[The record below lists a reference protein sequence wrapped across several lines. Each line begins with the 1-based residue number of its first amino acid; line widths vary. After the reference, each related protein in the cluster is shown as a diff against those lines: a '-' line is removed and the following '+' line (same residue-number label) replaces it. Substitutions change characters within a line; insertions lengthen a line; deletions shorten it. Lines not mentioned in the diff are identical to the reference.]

1 MEYYAVNTNTPTLQH
16 HGVLGM
22 KWGVRKD
29 RRAAIKTAKKNRRL
43 RDEAIQNRYT
53 KAERS
58 IEKPYKRGQLMSAKD
73 NRRLEVAD
81 NKARNDWA
89 NSKKQYKS
97 EVKAANKKYNDS
109 LEQIQRGYGSRSYT
123 MPVVGGTITTLSTV
137 SAMKNLGLGK
147 KGTSLAMNAV
157 GGLVVGLAA
166 TQAIANVG
174 TIYMNRKWS
183 EEHLKKD
190 FSTNK

>member
-1 MEYYAVNTNTPTLQH
+1 MSYYGVNYTEDDLQH

-29 RRAAIKTAKKNRRL
+29 RRAAIKTAKQNRKS
-43 RDEAIQNRYT
+43 RDAAIQNHYDST
-53 KAERS
+53 ERN
-58 IEKPYKRGQLMSAKD
+58 IESSYKKGHLMSTKD
-73 NRRLEVAD
+73 SKRLAAAD
-81 NKARNDWA
+81 NKAKNDWA
-89 NSKKQYKS
+89 NSKRQYKS
-97 EVKAANKKYNDS
+97 DVKAANKKYNDS
-109 LEQIQRGYGSRSYT
+109 MEQIQRGYGSRSYT
-123 MPVVGGTITTLSTV
+123 IPVVGGTIATLSTA

>member
-29 RRAAIKTAKKNRRL
+29 RRAAIKTAKQNRKS
-43 RDEAIQNRYT
+43 RDVAIQNHYDST
-53 KAERS
+53 ERN
-58 IEKPYKRGQLMSAKD
+58 IESSYKKGQLMSTKD
-73 NRRLEVAD
+73 SKKLAAAD

-89 NSKKQYKS
+89 NSKKQYKTD
-97 EVKAANKKYNDS
+97 VKAANKKYNDS
-109 LEQIQRGYGSRSYT
+109 MEQIQRGYGSRSYVA
-123 MPVVGGTITTLSTV
+123 PIVEGTAITLSTV

-147 KGTSLAMNAV
+147 KGASLAMNAV
-157 GGLVVGLAA
+157 GGLVIGLAA

-190 FSTNK
+190 FNANK

>member
-1 MEYYAVNTNTPTLQH
+1 MQYYSVNTTSDELYH

-29 RRAAIKTAKKNRRL
+29 RRAAIKTAKMNRRL
-43 RDEAIQNRYT
+43 RDEAIQNRYN

-73 NRRLEVAD
+73 NKRLIAAD

-97 EVKAANKKYNDS
+97 DVRAAN
-109 LEQIQRGYGSRSYT
+109 GTYGNKSYAK
-123 MPVVGGTITTLSTV
+123 VALKGVGR
-137 SAMKNLGLGK
+137 
-147 KGTSLAMNAV
+147 AV
-157 GGLVVGLAA
+157 GASVAASGISVGLAFA
-166 TQAIANVG
+166 AGFGKIGEKQLVTALKVLGPALTTSVYMG
-174 TIYMNRKWS
+174 TLKDAGQTYMNRKWS
-183 EEHLKKD
+183 KEHLKKD
-190 FSTNK
+190 PSSNK

>member
-1 MEYYAVNTNTPTLQH
+1 MKYYAVNTNTPTLQH

-29 RRAAIKTAKKNRRL
+29 RRAAIKTAKQNRKS
-43 RDEAIQNRYT
+43 RDAAIQNHYNST
-53 KAERS
+53 ERN
-58 IEKPYKRGQLMSAKD
+58 IESSYKKGQLMSTKD
-73 NRRLEVAD
+73 NKKLVAAD

-89 NSKKQYKS
+89 NSKRKYKTD
-97 EVKAANKKYNDS
+97 VKAANKKYNDS
-109 LEQIQRGYGSRSYT
+109 MEQIQRGYGSRSYT
-123 MPVVGGTITTLSTV
+123 MPVVGGTAATLSTV

-157 GGLVVGLAA
+157 GGLAIGLAA

-190 FSTNK
+190 FSANK

>member
-29 RRAAIKTAKKNRRL
+29 RRAAIKTAKQNRKS
-43 RDEAIQNRYT
+43 RDVAIQNHYDST
-53 KAERS
+53 ERN
-58 IEKPYKRGQLMSAKD
+58 IESSYKKGQLMSTKD
-73 NRRLEVAD
+73 SKKLVAAD

-89 NSKKQYKS
+89 NSKRKYKTD
-97 EVKAANKKYNDS
+97 VKAANKKYNDS
-109 LEQIQRGYGSRSYT
+109 MEQIQRGYGSRSYT
-123 MPVVGGTITTLSTV
+123 MPVVGGTVATLSTV

-157 GGLVVGLAA
+157 GDLVIGLAA

-190 FSTNK
+190 FSANK

>member
-1 MEYYAVNTNTPTLQH
+1 MKYYAVNTNTPTLQH

-29 RRAAIKTAKKNRRL
+29 RRAAIKTAKQNRKS
-43 RDEAIQNRYT
+43 RDAAIQNRYNST
-53 KAERS
+53 ERN
-58 IEKPYKRGQLMSAKD
+58 IESSYKKGQLMSTKD
-73 NRRLEVAD
+73 NKKLVAAD

-89 NSKKQYKS
+89 NSKRKYKTD
-97 EVKAANKKYNDS
+97 VKAANKKYNDS
-109 LEQIQRGYGSRSYT
+109 MEQIQRGYGSRSYT
-123 MPVVGGTITTLSTV
+123 MPVVGGTAATLSTV

-157 GGLVVGLAA
+157 GGLAIGLAA

-190 FSTNK
+190 FSANK